1 MFKGTEKYPVNNY
14 VPTKVTETNKDL
26 DLKLKEMTYNET
38 LKDLNYHFK
47 NCYITNFDL
56 INNECRGDKLDF
68 SRKFYE
74 SIFFADV
81 KKNLNE
87 IDQEKFISAAIKSER
102 IDLNIERKLII
113 EHFCKKE
120 SFEKILEKKGIFL
133 SAMRKKFYY
142 KKTEDCNSI
151 KF

>member
-74 SIFFADV
+74 SIFFVDV

-133 SAMRKKFYY
+133 SAIRKKFYY

>member
-14 VPTKVTETNKDL
+14 VQTKVTETNKDL

>member
-1 MFKGTEKYPVNNY
+1 M
-14 VPTKVTETNKDL
+14 TETNKDL
-26 DLKLKEMTYNET
+26 DLKLKEITYKEILN
-38 LKDLNYHFK
+38 DLNYYFK

-56 INNECRGDKLDF
+56 IHNECRGDKLDF
-68 SRKFYE
+68 NRKIYQT
-74 SIFFADV
+74 IFFADV
-81 KKNLNE
+81 KKKLNE
-87 IDQEKFISAAIKSER
+87 IDQEKFISRAIKSER
-102 IDLNIERKLII
+102 IDLNIEKKLII

-120 SFEKILEKKGIFL
+120 SFEKILEEKGIFL

>member
-14 VPTKVTETNKDL
+14 VQTKVTETNKDL

-87 IDQEKFISAAIKSER
+87 IGQEKFISAAIKSER